1 MSEQQDQSQKTEEP
15 TEKKLRDAHKRGEV
29 VKSQEV
35 SNWFVLAA
43 GAVLIGL
50 LGPKMMTDMSG
61 LLAQFLAQPHQMSA
75 EGRAL
80 PAALS
85 DLMEQLL
92 GMMVLPL
99 GVILLAAI
107 GGNIIQHQPVF
118 TGDRMK
124 PKLDKISP
132 MKGFK
137 RIFGTTALVNFAK
150 GIAKLLIV
158 GAVGFL
164 IIWPQHETL
173 AADIMKDIS
182 QFMPFV
188 QQLSLEMMGGV
199 LAVLSVI
206 AGLDFVYQKYDFMK
220 RQKMT
225 KQEIKDEHKQAEGD
239 PHIRAKLRQIR
250 MERGRQRMM
259 AAVPDATVVIANP
272 THYAVALKYEMG
284 QSSAPVCVA
293 KGVDDVALRIR
304 RVAEEHDVA
313 VIENPPLARSLYGL
327 MEIDDQIPPEQ
338 YKAVAEV
345 ISFVMRQKGPASKG
359 RVTH

>member
-1 MSEQQDQSQKTEEP
+1 MSGDQDQSQKTEEP

-35 SNWFVLAA
+35 STWFVLAA
-43 GAVLIGL
+43 GAVLIGI
-50 LGPKMMTDMSG
+50 LGPNMMADLATV
-61 LLAQFLAQPHQMSA
+61 LAQFLAQPHAMSTD
-75 EGRAL
+75 GSAL
-80 PAALS
+80 PKAMGS
-85 DLMEQLL
+85 LMERVLTI
-92 GMMVLPL
+92 VALPL
-99 GVILLAAI
+99 GVIVVAAI

-124 PKLDKISP
+124 PKLEKLSP
-132 MKGFK
+132 LKGFK

-150 GIAKLLIV
+150 GIAKLLVV
-158 GAVGFL
+158 GAVGFF

-173 AADIMKDIS
+173 AADIMKDLGL
-182 QFMPFV
+182 FMPFV

-199 LAVLSVI
+199 LAVLAVI
-206 AGLDFVYQKYDFMK
+206 AGLDFLYQKYDFLK

-225 KQEIKDEHKQAEGD
+225 KQEIKDEHKQTEGD
-239 PHIRAKLRQIR
+239 PHVRSKLRQIR

-259 AAVPDATVVIANP
+259 AAVPEATVVIANP

-304 RVAEEHDVA
+304 RVAEDNEVP

-327 MEIDDQIPPEQ
+327 MEIDDQIPQEQ

-345 ISFVMRQKGPASKG
+345 ISYVMRLKGSPAG
-359 RVTH
+359 AQARH